1 MPDKSERCKFE
12 QVMKG
17 LAMRPLQQQ
26 GGFTSKT
33 LNKKIENVNDI
44 NASFKADFR
53 SNMSS
58 FEEVSFETGQG
69 MASFGTTASQ
79 VVIEFGIGALK
90 EGTLTMTTHMGNR
103 ADEPVPVAMHYAAS
117 AAWLSENTLYIRVHL
132 LDTCVGSIHIQ
143 AVFGDSDVTIFF
155 RKQEETLFGEFS
167 GHFYGTRQSDTDKH
181 FTDARPS

>member
-1 MPDKSERCKFE
+1 M
-12 QVMKG
+12 
-17 LAMRPLQQQ
+17 
-26 GGFTSKT
+26 
-33 LNKKIENVNDI
+33 
-44 NASFKADFR
+44 DFR

-58 FEEVSFETGQG
+58 FEEVSFEIKQG
-69 MASFGTTASQ
+69 MVNGQPLGEKLVEAGQPLGSGKVALKGRISLTPMASPGPMASPAET

-103 ADEPVPVAMHYAAS
+103 ADEPVAVAMRYAAS
-117 AAWLSENTLYIRVHL
+117 AAWLSENTLYIRVQL

-143 AVFGDSDVTIFF
+143 AVFGDADVTIFF

-181 FTDARPS
+181 FTDTRPS